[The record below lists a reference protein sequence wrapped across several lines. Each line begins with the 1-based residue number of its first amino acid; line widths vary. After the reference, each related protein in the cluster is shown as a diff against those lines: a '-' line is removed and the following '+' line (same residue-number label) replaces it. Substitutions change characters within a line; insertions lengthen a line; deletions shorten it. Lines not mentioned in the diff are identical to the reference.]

1 RTVAWGQIA
10 PAPCIDFSCGA
21 NKASSWW
28 AVRRRC
34 SPRSATSWRPTCRS
48 ETKFSSRVTKPSS
61 ASRSAER
68 FQKGNAIVEL
78 DPLDEHPIHQV
89 PLSMAYTA
97 TSDRNTYDRCIYQ
110 ALDHTGENEMLTGLG
125 VYPNLGVIDA
135 FASVRCG
142 DKQWSIQTSGI
153 RPADK
158 MKQEVGPYKLEVVEP
173 FRELHLTCAGDEHG
187 VGFDLTFRS
196 EYEPMREPQHIKYGG

>member
-1 RTVAWGQIA
+1 M
-10 PAPCIDFSCGA
+10 
-21 NKASSWW
+21 
-28 AVRRRC
+28 
-34 SPRSATSWRPTCRS
+34 
-48 ETKFSSRVTKPSS
+48 
-61 ASRSAER
+61 
-68 FQKGNAIVEL
+68 EL

-89 PLSMAYTA
+89 PLSMAYVA

-110 ALDHTGENEMLTGLG
+110 ALDHSGENEMLTGLG

-135 FASVRCG
+135 FASVRSG

-158 MKQEVGPYKLEVVEP
+158 MKQEVGPYKLEVVDP

-196 EYEPMREPQHIKYGG
+196 EYEPMREPQHIKYGGPTGKVTLDGCRYAQVGSWEGEIPRPPSTPISKKKNPFK